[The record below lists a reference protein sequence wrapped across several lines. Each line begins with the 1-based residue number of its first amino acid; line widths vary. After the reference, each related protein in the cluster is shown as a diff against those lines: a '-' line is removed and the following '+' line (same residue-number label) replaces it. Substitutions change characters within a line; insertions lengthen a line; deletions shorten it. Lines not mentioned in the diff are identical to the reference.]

1 MMFPLFIG
9 VDAGGTNCRARLVD
23 AQGNVLGTGTS
34 GQANARAGSEKVY
47 DAIMTCC
54 MEAVSMAAL
63 TKTEVSKVQA
73 GFGIAGISRP
83 GVKEELSAKPF
94 PFERVVI
101 DSDAAIAS
109 LGALGGGDGAIL
121 IVGTGSVAFIRH
133 GMTTTKI
140 GGYGF
145 PISDEGSGAA
155 LGLSAMRHALRALD
169 GRTKPTP
176 LSAAVTAH
184 FEHDTAKAIVWMDS
198 ATPADYAKFAPI
210 VMEYAENNDEIAVSI
225 VEDATLHIERFIET
239 IFAKGAKRCVM
250 LGGLSERIRPWLRER
265 TANRL
270 TLPEGD
276 ALQGAIYLAGFQR

>member
-1 MMFPLFIG
+1 MVLPLFIG

-23 AQGNVLGTGTS
+23 ARGSVLGSGTS
-34 GQANARAGSEKVY
+34 GQANARAGADKVY

-54 MEAVSMAAL
+54 MEAVGMAGL
-63 TKTEVSKVQA
+63 TKAEVSRVQA

-83 GVKEELSAKPF
+83 GVKEELNAKPF
-94 PFERVVI
+94 PFGRVVI

-133 GMTTTKI
+133 GTATTKI

-225 VEDATLHIERFIET
+225 VEDAALHIERFIET